1 VLAPAL
7 QAVIE
12 QQSDARLITQMK
24 AFDFRT
30 VVDNSVVARLVKEG
44 YFQKLFGPGV
54 KAEEDRKSKIAF
66 R

>member
-1 VLAPAL
+1 
-7 QAVIE
+7 
-12 QQSDARLITQMK
+12 MK

-30 VVDNSVVARLVKEG
+30 VVDNSIVARLVKEG
-44 YFQKLFGPGV
+44 YFQKLFGPAV